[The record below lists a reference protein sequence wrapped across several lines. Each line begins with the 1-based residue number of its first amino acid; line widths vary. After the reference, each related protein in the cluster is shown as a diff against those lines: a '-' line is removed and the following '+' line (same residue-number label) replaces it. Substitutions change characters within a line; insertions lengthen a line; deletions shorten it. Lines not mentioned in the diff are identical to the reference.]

1 MEELIQ
7 SLKELIVN
15 TGQIAIAHREKGLTV
30 ENKEDNSPVTN
41 ADKEISKIIIDK
53 LKSLTPD
60 IEVISEE
67 GPLSDI
73 KSDSFWL
80 VDPIDGTRSYV
91 RGEDSYTINI
101 GLIKNNIPTLGL
113 IYIPEMHKLYYVDA
127 FGNLKIEHAGQ
138 PQHLQESI
146 RNDNYKAVVS
156 SQYSNRLTRRFLKD
170 YSINE
175 VMNIPSSIKLCLVAD
190 GSADIYPKFG
200 QTMEW
205 DIAAGHALIRATGG
219 DVLDLDGHTLTY
231 GKPNFA
237 NPHFLACSSN
247 WLARN

>member
-7 SLKELIVN
+7 SLKELIVY
-15 TGQIAIAHREKGLTV
+15 TGQLAVSHKAKGLTV
-30 ENKEDNSPVTN
+30 ENKEDDSPVTN
-41 ADKEISKIIIDK
+41 ADKEISKIIIEK
-53 LKSLTPD
+53 LKVLTPD
-60 IEVISEE
+60 IEIISEE
-67 GPLSDI
+67 EPPINLKADT
-73 KSDSFWL
+73 FWL

-91 RGEDSYTINI
+91 RGEETYTVNI

-113 IYIPEMHKLYYVDA
+113 IYIPEMQKLYYVDA
-127 FGNLKIEHAGQ
+127 NGNLKIEHAGIAQ
-138 PQHLQESI
+138 TIPEILK
-146 RNDNYKAVVS
+146 NNNYKAVVS
-156 SQYSNRLTRRFLKD
+156 SHYSNRLTRRFLKD

-175 VMNIPSSIKLCLVAD
+175 VMNIPSSIKLCLVAE

-219 DVLDLDGHTLTY
+219 DVVDLSGHTLTY
-231 GKPNFA
+231 GKPHFE